1 MERNSG
7 FKQPPKRIRTV
18 GQSSM
23 ATPSSGDQSQG
34 LQHVAITSGGGDQ
47 SQGSQR
53 VAGISVG
60 VQDLEISPTASA
72 SIGTRAMDPPQS
84 IEVIGGSSSQAQSTS
99 LSGSTSGGSGKK
111 RKHMT
116 PEERRNRPHIPS
128 KGCLFLIQRS
138 TLQFYKKKSKE
149 YLETKYLHHGVH
161 GLAAVIEDMKV
172 YLSDAVLNDARHHDA
187 PTTEGY
193 GLWFHNQVQQG
204 VYNPTQLYETLH
216 PGAEKTLT
224 TTTMDLEYEKLVW
237 WKNYARQ
244 VKANATRMPPWADK
258 LLVGHLSSHGR
269 TGIMWIP
276 RSAEIVCKSG
286 EQFQGA
292 YGKVRQVSIHNFAPI
307 PSHMVFAEKTSKI
320 AHKDKTRARKELS
333 IEALVNPVDHPGM
346 IKFFALSAENMSAF
360 TIWWNGNSL
369 LSVKRIERPFTTI
382 HPSTLLALEG
392 MDIEVRRKI
401 AAFRKQQAWLA
412 WAFMNIIDVLHKS
425 GVLHND
431 LSPSN
436 ILLHFPP
443 ELPEDVYIGV
453 CDWGMAS
460 WSGEEPLSLNW
471 ARDEADLQAKKTAR
485 WWIAP
490 EMWYM
495 LPQEVDGV
503 VVSPGTKQTKNT
515 MKSEAYATGKLT
527 RYIYNDASSS
537 TLFKGCDTTRVMLNR
552 VLDGLTKDDPKER
565 WTVAHAVN
573 SMKANPYNLST
584 PTQCYRY
591 NI

>member
-1 MERNSG
+1 
-7 FKQPPKRIRTV
+7 
-18 GQSSM
+18 
-23 ATPSSGDQSQG
+23 
-34 LQHVAITSGGGDQ
+34 
-47 SQGSQR
+47 
-53 VAGISVG
+53 
-60 VQDLEISPTASA
+60 
-72 SIGTRAMDPPQS
+72 
-84 IEVIGGSSSQAQSTS
+84 
-99 LSGSTSGGSGKK
+99 
-111 RKHMT
+111 
-116 PEERRNRPHIPS
+116 
-128 KGCLFLIQRS
+128 
-138 TLQFYKKKSKE
+138 
-149 YLETKYLHHGVH
+149 
-161 GLAAVIEDMKV
+161 
-172 YLSDAVLNDARHHDA
+172 
-187 PTTEGY
+187 
-193 GLWFHNQVQQG
+193 
-204 VYNPTQLYETLH
+204 
-216 PGAEKTLT
+216 
-224 TTTMDLEYEKLVW
+224 
-237 WKNYARQ
+237 
-244 VKANATRMPPWADK
+244 
-258 LLVGHLSSHGR
+258 
-269 TGIMWIP
+269 
-276 RSAEIVCKSG
+276 
-286 EQFQGA
+286 
-292 YGKVRQVSIHNFAPI
+292 
-307 PSHMVFAEKTSKI
+307 
-320 AHKDKTRARKELS
+320 
-333 IEALVNPVDHPGM
+333 
-346 IKFFALSAENMSAF
+346 
-360 TIWWNGNSL
+360 
-369 LSVKRIERPFTTI
+369 VKRIERPFTTI

-460 WSGEEPLSLNW
+460 WSSEEPLSLNW

-573 SMKANPYNLST
+573 SMKANPGGCKLRSPKLFVAACKFVHLPNLWKIINK
-584 PTQCYRY
+584 YW
-591 NI
+591 NGIL